1 MVRVMDA
8 IDQLPVPHDK
18 PKSLLL
24 FLAGLLAGLFVFV
37 PMIIAGLALEKVML
51 MLTGAAGLAVAWL
64 PAAFM
69 ALLFAARL
77 AAGDYR
83 QIQTRPWREQVW

>member
-1 MVRVMDA
+1 MET
-8 IDQLPVPHDK
+8 LEK
-18 PKSLLL
+18 PKSLLV
-24 FLAGLLAGLFVFV
+24 FLAGLLAGLLVFV

-69 ALLFAARL
+69 ALLFTARL

-83 QIQTRPWREQVW
+83 EMQPRPWREQVW

>member
-1 MVRVMDA
+1 MDA
-8 IDQLPVPHDK
+8 IQQIQHIHLPHDK

-24 FLAGLLAGLFVFV
+24 FLAGLLAGLFIFV
-37 PMIIAGLALEKVML
+37 PMIIAGLALERVMVML
-51 MLTGAAGLAVAWL
+51 AGAAGLAVAWL

-83 QIQTRPWREQVW
+83 QIETRPWREQVW

>member
-1 MVRVMDA
+1 MDA
-8 IDQLPVPHDK
+8 LQNAAQLVVLPHDK

-24 FLAGLLAGLFVFV
+24 FLAGLLAGLFVFI
-37 PMIIAGLALEKVML
+37 PMIVAGLALERVML
-51 MLTGAAGLAVAWL
+51 MLAGAAGLAVAWL

-83 QIQTRPWREQVW
+83 EIQSRPWREQVW

>member
-1 MVRVMDA
+1 
-8 IDQLPVPHDK
+8 
-18 PKSLLL
+18 
-24 FLAGLLAGLFVFV
+24 
-37 PMIIAGLALEKVML
+37 ML
-51 MLTGAAGLAVAWL
+51 MLAGAAGLAVAWL

-83 QIQTRPWREQVW
+83 EIQPRPWREQVW

>member
-1 MVRVMDA
+1 MLAIMDA
-8 IDQLPVPHDK
+8 IHQLHVPHDK
-18 PKSLLL
+18 PKSLLF
-24 FLAGLLAGLFVFV
+24 FLGGLLAGLFVFV

-83 QIQTRPWREQVW
+83 EIQPRPWREQVW

>member
-1 MVRVMDA
+1 MDA
-8 IDQLPVPHDK
+8 IHHLHVPHDK
-18 PKSLLL
+18 PKSLLF
-24 FLAGLLAGLFVFV
+24 FLGGLLAGLFVFV

-51 MLTGAAGLAVAWL
+51 MLSGAAGLAVAWL

-83 QIQTRPWREQVW
+83 EIQPRPWREQVW

>member
-1 MVRVMDA
+1 MDV
-8 IDQLPVPHDK
+8 IDQLPLPHDK
-18 PKSLLL
+18 PKSLLM
-24 FLAGLLAGLFVFV
+24 FLGGLLAGLFIFV
-37 PMIIAGLALEKVML
+37 PMIIAGLALERVMV
-51 MLTGAAGLAVAWL
+51 MLTGAAGLAVMWL

-83 QIQTRPWREQVW
+83 EIQPRPWREQVW

>member
-1 MVRVMDA
+1 MDA
-8 IDQLPVPHDK
+8 IHSIPYPHDK

-24 FLAGLLAGLFVFV
+24 FLGGLLVGLFVFL
-37 PMIIAGLALEKVML
+37 PMIIAGLAFERVML
-51 MLTGAAGLAVAWL
+51 MLVGAGLLAAAWL

-69 ALLFAARL
+69 ALLFTARL

-83 QIQTRPWREQVW
+83 QIQPLPWREQVW